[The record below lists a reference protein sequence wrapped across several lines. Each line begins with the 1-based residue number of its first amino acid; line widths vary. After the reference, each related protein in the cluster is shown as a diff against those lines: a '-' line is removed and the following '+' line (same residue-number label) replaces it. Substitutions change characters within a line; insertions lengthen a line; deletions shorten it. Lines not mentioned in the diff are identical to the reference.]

1 LFKIALSKIVVPC
14 ENNSLMET
22 SLKRATEEAL
32 AVFRGMTV
40 GYDQS
45 NTATQLFSSDL
56 DRLKKDKNAQN

>member
-1 LFKIALSKIVVPC
+1 
-14 ENNSLMET
+14 MET

-45 NTATQLFSSDL
+45 DKTAQLFSIDL
-56 DRLKKDKNAQN
+56 NNLKKDKNAQN